1 LTKPSLKNIKRRN
14 SMKMKFPKYVKT
26 TDGFVGVFKRLEFNE
41 FPIYRFDGGERV
53 ADDWELE
60 HGSNNRE
67 NLE

>member
-1 LTKPSLKNIKRRN
+1 
-14 SMKMKFPKYVKT
+14 MKMKFPKYVKT
-26 TDGFVGVFKRLEFNE
+26 IDGFIGVFKRLEFNE

-60 HGSNNRE
+60 HGSNHRE